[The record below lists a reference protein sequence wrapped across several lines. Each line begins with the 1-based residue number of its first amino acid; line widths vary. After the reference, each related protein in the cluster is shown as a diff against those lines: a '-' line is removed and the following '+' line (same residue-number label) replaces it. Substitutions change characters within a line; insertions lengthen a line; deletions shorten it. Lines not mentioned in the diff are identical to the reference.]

1 MKSKKPDINAD
12 RKRARFLACSIFPG
26 DGFAASE
33 DADIAGM
40 LFELLTIIAKY
51 DDPED
56 REFLIFGV
64 GEAIYPTTTEGQAAI
79 DAYIAKCAKPSTVR
93 KGDKADA
100 K

>member
-12 RKRARFLACSIFPG
+12 RKRAQILACSIFPG
-26 DGFAASE
+26 DDYVPSE

-51 DDPED
+51 DDSDD

-79 DAYIAKCAKPSTVR
+79 DAYIARGATPSKAK
-93 KGDKADA
+93 KGGQG
-100 K
+100 